1 MREKDVNKTTI
12 SSIIKRRPPHTKPT
26 TAFSTFP
33 QTTTRRYT
41 NLVFFNLV
49 TPSRITASDIS
60 ISPKVRFLIVC
71 SSLNYFPVRQTAV
84 TNSIH
89 FQSTCTPPPSPPLA
103 LPIYSTYNRGYIW
116 NPAKHLQW
124 GLFFKYSEPVE
135 AVAYFQGETPSLI
148 LDSILNATLPDNL
161 FPLFTNAASLFPSVT
176 PGTQGLTHLLG
187 RQSKHENW
195 MVRCSPWFCA
205 AGFSQDNQHNLKLTS
220 PPFSLD

>member
-26 TAFSTFP
+26 IPFSPFP

-89 FQSTCTPPPSPPLA
+89 FQSTCTPLLPPPPSRSPFTAPTIGGTFGIQLNICNGA
-103 LPIYSTYNRGYIW
+103 FFSNIVNLLRPLPI
-116 NPAKHLQW
+116 
-124 GLFFKYSEPVE
+124 FK
-135 AVAYFQGETPSLI
+135 G
-148 LDSILNATLPDNL
+148 
-161 FPLFTNAASLFPSVT
+161 
-176 PGTQGLTHLLG
+176 
-187 RQSKHENW
+187 
-195 MVRCSPWFCA
+195 
-205 AGFSQDNQHNLKLTS
+205 KLHR
-220 PPFSLD
+220 